1 MYTNQWARNQGLRVN
16 QKILK
21 CNDKLVT
28 THGELLEETSR
39 HDVLDLRLKNMT
51 SSLTSVNEAQDR
63 DIRILIDYVY
73 DFFVTMI
80 IICTGETAV
89 IVVRTLMCLTL
100 SLSLSLSLYTHIHT
114 HTNKQ
119 TTVGTQCDRN
129 Q

>member
-1 MYTNQWARNQGLRVN
+1 VYTNQWARNQGLRVN

-89 IVVRTLMCLTL
+89 IVVRTL
-100 SLSLSLSLYTHIHT
+100 SLSLSLSTHTYTHT